1 MRDALCAW
9 LDEAKSSR
17 DCIQAATAAARAV
30 SNDPWSVVQH
40 AGRLA
45 RCSMATASEDTGL
58 TATLTRVTPG
68 HRASIA
74 TVHEGDPYPAIDRS
88 GTKLRG
94 AFDTPAAMARE
105 TVRIAIESSQRPIRT
120 AIDPACGTGAFL
132 VALNEQSDCQI
143 TGIELDPIAAAVAAV
158 AVPNATVVCAD
169 GFSHEAKCDLI
180 VGNPPFVPP
189 ERQDKTLR
197 THLRTVMPWL
207 TGRFDLAVPF
217 AAHSI
222 ERVHSGGGVGLILPE
237 SIMHQPYAKPL
248 RTQWLT
254 DHTIAHLSHAS
265 PFPGAQVGVVVLGMT
280 VGTGPAP
287 LPSGIE
293 PKSILEL
300 PAAPLHPSLKP
311 GDAALVRHIRQISS
325 PLGQF
330 ATIDTGVVSHGAHG
344 GKGVLIHDDPTPE
357 RVPYVDARDLIE
369 NRTKWLDYR
378 PETMHRPKDP
388 ALFEA
393 PKVLVQ
399 RLRGRG
405 AIRAWADRSGLFAG
419 HTLTVVRPDT
429 PDLSIEAIQRLI
441 THPMID
447 GLLRME
453 RGSRLDLYPR
463 DVRSVP
469 VPNAWLTNPN
479 ASVEQAF
486 ELSSREAERLIEFS
500 LE

>member
-1 MRDALCAW
+1 MRDALSAW
-9 LDEAKSSR
+9 LNEAQSSHDPIR
-17 DCIQAATAAARAV
+17 AATAAAQAV
-30 SNDPWSVVQH
+30 SHDPWSVVQH

-45 RCSMATASEDTGL
+45 RCSMQVAQKDTGL
-58 TATLTRVTPG
+58 SSTLQCVPPG
-68 HRASIA
+68 HRTSIA
-74 TVHEGDPYPAIDRS
+74 TVHEGTPYPAPDRS
-88 GTKLRG
+88 GKKMRG

-105 TVRIAIESSQRPIRT
+105 TVRIALESSQRRIRT

-132 VALNEQSDCQI
+132 VALNEQSDCTMI
-143 TGIELDPIAAAVAAV
+143 GIELDPVAAAVAAI
-158 AVPNATVVCAD
+158 AAPKATVVIAD
-169 GFSHEAKCDLI
+169 GFHHEATCDLI

-189 ERQDKTLR
+189 ERQNKTLR
-197 THLRTVMPWL
+197 AHLKRTMPWL

-217 AAHSI
+217 ASHSI

-237 SIMHQPYAKPL
+237 SIMHQPYAMPL
-248 RTQWLT
+248 RTRWLKQ
-254 DHTIAHLSHAS
+254 HTIAHLSHAS

-293 PKSILEL
+293 STSILDL
-300 PAAPLHPSLKP
+300 PAVPLHPSLKP
-311 GDAALVRHIRQISS
+311 GDAEIVRHIRQHSS

-330 ATIDTGVVSHGAHG
+330 ATIDTGVVSHGSHG
-344 GKGVLIHDDPTPE
+344 GKAVLIHDHPTPE

-369 NRTKWLDYR
+369 NRTRWLDYR
-378 PETMHRPKDP
+378 PESMHRPKDP
-388 ALFEA
+388 SLFES

-405 AIRAWADRSGLFAG
+405 TIRAWTDSSGLFAG
-419 HTLTVVRPDT
+419 HTLTVVRPNT
-429 PDLSIEAIQRLI
+429 KDLSIEAIQRLI
-441 THPMID
+441 THPLID

-469 VPNAWLTNPN
+469 VPKAWITNPDIPL
-479 ASVEQAF
+479 ERAF
-486 ELSSREAERLIEFS
+486 KLDSREAKRLIEFS